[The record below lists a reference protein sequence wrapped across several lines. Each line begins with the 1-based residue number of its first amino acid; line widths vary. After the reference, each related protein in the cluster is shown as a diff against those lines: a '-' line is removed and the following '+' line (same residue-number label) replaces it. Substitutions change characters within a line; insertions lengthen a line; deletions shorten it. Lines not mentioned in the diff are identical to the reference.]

1 MNITFRTFLVT
12 ALISLLPGCSEI
24 PKKDPAKAGPLFTAA
39 NVTRLGRIPPEIRRV
54 IVLPAAGSREM
65 TEDSLERIDRAITEE
80 LTRTGRFE
88 VTTVARE
95 EFHRMFGPRALS
107 SSTPLPP
114 EFFEKLVKT
123 YAADGIIFTDVTA
136 FSAYPPLNLGLRVKL
151 ANAVDRQIIWAA
163 DNLFSAADPAVAN
176 SARRHALK
184 LGRDRGPGD
193 LSHTI
198 LQNPSRFAGYAA
210 AATFEGLPSP

>member
-1 MNITFRTFLVT
+1 
-12 ALISLLPGCSEI
+12 
-24 PKKDPAKAGPLFTAA
+24 
-39 NVTRLGRIPPEIRRV
+39 
-54 IVLPAAGSREM
+54 M
-65 TEDSLERIDRAITEE
+65 TEESLERIDRAVTEE

-88 VTTVARE
+88 VVVVPRE

-107 SSTPLPP
+107 TVDPLPP
-114 EFFEKLVKT
+114 ELFDKMVKG
-123 YAADGIIFTDVTA
+123 YAADGVLFTDVTA
-136 FSAYPPLNLGLRVKL
+136 FSAYPPLNLGLRIKL
-151 ANAVDRQIIWAA
+151 ANVADHQIVWAT

-184 LGRDRGPGD
+184 LGADRGPGD

-210 AATFEGLPSP
+210 AASFEALPGR